1 LIFYKRVFPLATV
14 CGVPKLF
21 RTQSMP
27 GIIFRDMKLTKTK
40 IHWIIRQNRK
50 GVATKDIAR
59 HMLVSTRRVQQIL
72 KEYRETGKEPSVG
85 ENLGRPAKPYD
96 EYEAQIVKK
105 AHERY
110 RFGARMLEQVI
121 RKQYKIRISH
131 NRIHMYLKA
140 QGLAQENQK
149 KQKRRKWVRYEREHS
164 LSAGHIDWHEVD
176 GTGIKVCVVLDDA
189 SRMVLAGGEFSAI
202 NTENSKLVIDQLV
215 EKYWWLCPMRE
226 LILDHGSE
234 FGAHRI
240 HDDGSWKS
248 DFKSHL
254 EKYGIRPILARV
266 KHPQTNGKL
275 ERFFGEYKKH
285 RAVFSSFDEF
295 ICWYNNRPHGSLNIQ
310 CLETPEM
317 AFRRKMPPEAYFAIG
332 HRLFGL

>member
-1 LIFYKRVFPLATV
+1 
-14 CGVPKLF
+14 
-21 RTQSMP
+21 
-27 GIIFRDMKLTKTK
+27 
-40 IHWIIRQNRK
+40 
-50 GVATKDIAR
+50 
-59 HMLVSTRRVQQIL
+59 
-72 KEYRETGKEPSVG
+72 
-85 ENLGRPAKPYD
+85 
-96 EYEAQIVKK
+96 
-105 AHERY
+105 
-110 RFGARMLEQVI
+110 
-121 RKQYKIRISH
+121 
-131 NRIHMYLKA
+131 MYLKA
-140 QGLAQENQK
+140 QGLAQKNQK

-176 GTGIKVCVVLDDA
+176 GTGIKVCVILDDA

-248 DFKSHL
+248 DFKNHL

-275 ERFFGEYKKH
+275 ERFFGIKDGSDI
-285 RAVFSSFDEF
+285 VSLD
-295 ICWYNNRPHGSLNIQ
+295 NRPWPVLCRPPLEGSGVVFRERSDPVGSDPRHGVRGSRCRANPLDSLGLGRVQHLRRLSGGGRQPWDNCPLAAQ
-310 CLETPEM
+310 KFGRQGGGATKSRNSRG
-317 AFRRKMPPEAYFAIG
+317 ANFRRGENDGMRRKQGEMRGDTGEDRAGRGRLAI
-332 HRLFGL
+332 RRDFS